1 MTDKNILVDNSKATD
16 GAIVTGKH
24 EATFLFKNKSTD
36 ELSERIYQLLLEKGY
51 KLEVGSKLNATY
63 GKGSKI
69 GRVLLGAFIKRFVFS
84 VKITSIRG
92 VTTFI
97 FAKDGKGYMGGAIG
111 VAQIKQEYK
120 SIISLLENYHIK
132 TTEE

>member
-36 ELSERIYQLLLEKGY
+36 DLSERIYQFLLEKGY
-51 KLEVGSKLNATY
+51 KLEVGSKCNATY

-69 GRVLLGAFIKRFVFS
+69 GRVLLGAFINAICIFS
-84 VKITSIRG
+84 
-92 VTTFI
+92 
-97 FAKDGKGYMGGAIG
+97 
-111 VAQIKQEYK
+111 
-120 SIISLLENYHIK
+120 
-132 TTEE
+132 